1 MQVLRNWVAA
11 LAAGA
16 AVVTLV
22 LLSGPRTL
30 GQWGGPNFA
39 CQQAANPQ
47 CPQCGGYS
55 QGRCTANVS
64 APFVIGQCIMDPGS
78 NCTNGGT
85 VDCGKL
91 YRCSDGGYT
100 GIDCSTYSIC
110 HNN

>member
-1 MQVLRNWVAA
+1 
-11 LAAGA
+11 
-16 AVVTLV
+16 
-22 LLSGPRTL
+22 
-30 GQWGGPNFA
+30 
-39 CQQAANPQ
+39 
-47 CPQCGGYS
+47 
-55 QGRCTANVS
+55 
-64 APFVIGQCIMDPGS
+64 MDPGS